1 MKIQTLQKLKKIKKV
16 NSNTEDWICRHSAE
30 RYMHILVTFCGF
42 FNSQKAVIEACS
54 KNKLT
59 TKLVDTIKKY
69 FRTSLGKT
77 VRCRKRKRILLNIF
91 LRKAYYTEH
100 SPPPSIGP

>member
-1 MKIQTLQKLKKIKKV
+1 M
-16 NSNTEDWICRHSAE
+16 NSDTEDWICRHRAA

-77 VRCRKRKRILLNIF
+77 VRLGKEKEYCQTFF
-91 LRKAYYTEH
+91 LRKAIFTEH
-100 SPPPSIGP
+100 SPPSIPPKISYKKIH